1 MRIESMT
8 ATFGKLQTETL
19 TLEPGL
25 NLLQMPNETG
35 KSTWCAFL
43 LAMLYGVDTSERKT
57 RTNLPAKE
65 HYAPWSGS
73 AMEGRLRVVHEGRRI
88 TIERSSTARGP
99 LAVFRAFDTDSGQ
112 PIEELTAQNCGQI
125 LLGVPRQVFERSAF
139 LRQDGAAI
147 SMDATLEQRLN
158 ALVTTG
164 DETISF
170 QEAERTLRDRRNRC
184 RHNKTGLIPQTRAH
198 LDSVS
203 ERLARLDDLH
213 ETLAGAR
220 QTEQRLRAERTTAR
234 MQLSALQA
242 RDLAERRAQLQQVGE
257 DARQRAEKA
266 EALEAACADLPPVD
280 ELERWERELHRLESD
295 RHTLALDLASLPPA
309 EAAPTLP
316 EPLAGLDDDQMQSK
330 TNVDGARMRLLQARR
345 RPTPIAALL
354 TALLFGALAA
364 VLFVNHRT
372 TLGIIAAAL
381 AAVIILA
388 GLGIWLYARRRWL
401 EAQAELRR
409 LERSYGVEGT
419 DELEDLSVRCRERFV
434 RWQQADDERT
444 AELDE
449 MHARQERL
457 DADAERLLSAIGE
470 AMDQPCSMAEA
481 PALLRRTVDRQVEC
495 ENARRGADQALRHY
509 RSLKDALG
517 ELPAP
522 GGQDVSVP
530 EGKTMASV
538 QAELLNI
545 ENSLRQAR
553 SVIDRCE
560 GQCSTLGDRMELEAQ
575 QQQLTARL
583 DALEE
588 EYDALEVAL
597 AALGKANE
605 HLQSRF
611 SPKLTELAADYLSR
625 LTDGAYTSLVLEHDL
640 GASLYA
646 PDNPASRDAAYFSGG
661 TKDQLYLAVR
671 LAVSQLLCPGTPL
684 ILDDA
689 LVRFDDSRLKAAL
702 RVMRQEAETRQV
714 LLFTCQSREQ
724 EALNSL
730 E

>member
-8 ATFGKLQTETL
+8 ATFGKLQTQTL

-73 AMEGRLRVVHEGRRI
+73 AMEGQLRVEHEGRRI
-88 TIERSSTARGP
+88 TIERSSTARAP

-112 PIEELTAQNCGQI
+112 PIDDLTAQNCGQV

-139 LRQDGAAI
+139 VRQDASAI

-164 DETISF
+164 DETVSF
-170 QEAERTLRDRRNRC
+170 QEAERTLRERRNRC

-203 ERLARLDDLH
+203 ERLARLDALH
-213 ETLAGAR
+213 EALAEAR
-220 QTEQRLRAERTTAR
+220 QTEQQLRAERTTAR

-242 RDLAERRAQLQQVGE
+242 KELAERRAQLRQVGE

-266 EALEAACADLPPVD
+266 DALEAACADLPPVD
-280 ELERWERELHRLESD
+280 ALEHWERELHALESD

-309 EAAPTLP
+309 EAPPAVP
-316 EPLAGLDDDQMQSK
+316 EPLRGLDDDQMQQR
-330 TNVDGARMRLLQARR
+330 TNVDGARMQLLRAER
-345 RPTPIAALL
+345 RPLPIGTLLL
-354 TALLFGALAA
+354 TVLLSALAV
-364 VLFVNHRT
+364 VLFINNKT
-372 TLGIIAAAL
+372 TLGVIAASL
-381 AAVIILA
+381 AAAIALT
-388 GLGIWLYARRRWL
+388 GLGSWLYMRRRWL
-401 EAQAELRR
+401 ENQAELRQI
-409 LERSYGVEGT
+409 EHSYGVEGT
-419 DELEDLSVRCRERFV
+419 DELQDLTARCRERYA
-434 RWQQADDERT
+434 RWQQADAERT
-444 AELDE
+444 AELED

-457 DADAERLLSAIGE
+457 DAESARLLSAIGE
-470 AMDQPCSMAEA
+470 AMEPCSLAEA
-481 PALLRRTVDRQVEC
+481 PSLLRRTIDRQVEC
-495 ENARRGADQALRHY
+495 ENTRRGAEQAMRHY
-509 RSLKDALG
+509 RSLRDALG

-530 EGKTMASV
+530 EGKTVASV
-538 QAELLNI
+538 QNEILSI
-545 ENSLRQAR
+545 ESKLRQAR

-588 EYDALEVAL
+588 EYDALEIAL

-611 SPKLTELAADYLSR
+611 SPRLTELSADYLSR
-625 LTDGAYTSLVLEHDL
+625 LTEGAYTSLVLERDL
-640 GASLYA
+640 GASLY
-646 PDNPASRDAAYFSGG
+646 PSGNPASRDAAFFSGG
-661 TKDQLYLAVR
+661 TRDQLYLAVR

-689 LVRFDDSRLKAAL
+689 LVRFDDSRLAAAL
-702 RVMRQEAETRQV
+702 RVLRQEAESRQV

-724 EALNSL
+724 DALQAL
-730 E
+730 

>member
-1 MRIESMT
+1 MT

-35 KSTWCAFL
+35 KTTWCAFL

-73 AMEGRLRVVHEGRRI
+73 AMEGRLQVVHEGRRI
-88 TIERSSTARGP
+88 TIERSSTARAP
-99 LAVFRAFDTDSGQ
+99 LGVFRAFDTDSGQ
-112 PIEELTAQNCGQI
+112 PIENLTAANCGQT

-147 SMDATLEQRLN
+147 QMDATLEQRLN

-184 RHNKTGLIPQTRAH
+184 RHNKTGLIPQTRAE
-198 LDSVS
+198 LDAVS
-203 ERLARLDDLH
+203 DRLTRLDDLH
-213 ETLAGAR
+213 EALAEAR
-220 QTEQRLRAERTTAR
+220 QTEQQLRAERTTAR

-242 RDLAERRAQLQQVGE
+242 RELAERRAQLAQVGQ
-257 DARQRAEKA
+257 DAQQRAERA
-266 EALEAACADLPPVD
+266 EALAAECADLPPVD
-280 ELERWERELHRLESD
+280 QLERWERELHALQSD
-295 RHTLALDLASLPPA
+295 RHTLAMDLASLPPA
-309 EAAPTLP
+309 EAAPAVP
-316 EPLAGLDDDQMQSK
+316 EPLAGLDDDQIRQRTK
-330 TNVDGARMRLLQARR
+330 VDGARMRLLSARK
-345 RPTPIAALL
+345 RPLPIRPLL
-354 TALLFGALAA
+354 LSALFGALAA
-364 VLFVNHRT
+364 VLFLNHKT

-381 AAVIILA
+381 TAVTILT
-388 GLGIWLYARRRWL
+388 GLGTWLHARRRWL
-401 EAQAELRR
+401 EAQSELRR

-419 DELEDLSVRCRERFV
+419 DELEDLSARCRERYV
-434 RWQQADDERT
+434 RWQEADDERT
-444 AELDE
+444 AELNE

-457 DADAERLLSAIGE
+457 DADGERLNASIGE
-470 AMDQPCSMAEA
+470 ALGQACTLAEA
-481 PALLRRTVDRQVEC
+481 PAVLRRAIDRQVER
-495 ENARRGADQALRHY
+495 ENARRGAEQAMRHY
-509 RSLKDALG
+509 QSLKGALG

-522 GGQDVSVP
+522 GGQAVTVP
-530 EGKTMASV
+530 EGKTLASV
-538 QAELLNI
+538 QSEILNL
-545 ENSLRQAR
+545 ETKLRQAR

-560 GQCSTLGDRMELEAQ
+560 GQCSTLGDRMELEARR
-575 QQQLTARL
+575 QQLSARL
-583 DALEE
+583 DELEV
-588 EYDALEVAL
+588 EYDALDVAL

-611 SPKLTELAADYLSR
+611 SPRLTELASDYLRR
-625 LTDGAYTSLVLEHDL
+625 LTDGAYETLVLERDL

-646 PDNPASRDAAYFSGG
+646 PDNPASRDAAFFSGG
-661 TKDQLYLAVR
+661 TRDQLYLAVR

-689 LVRFDDSRLKAAL
+689 LVRFDDQRMKAAL
-702 RVMRQEAETRQV
+702 RVLRQEAETRQV

-724 EALNSL
+724 DALDSQ

>member
-1 MRIESMT
+1 MIIESMT

-19 TLEPGL
+19 TLDPGL

-88 TIERSSTARGP
+88 TIERSSTARAP
-99 LAVFRAFDTDSGQ
+99 LSVFRAFDTDSGQ
-112 PIEELTAQNCGQI
+112 PIEELTSQNCGQN

-147 SMDATLEQRLN
+147 QMDATLEQRLN

-170 QEAERTLRDRRNRC
+170 QEAERTLRERRNRC

-198 LDSVS
+198 LDNVN
-203 ERLARLDDLH
+203 ERLSRLDDLH
-213 ETLAGAR
+213 EALAEAR
-220 QTEQRLRAERTTAR
+220 QTEQRLRAERSTAR

-242 RDLAERRAQLQQVGE
+242 RELSERRAQLQQVGE
-257 DARQRAEKA
+257 DAKKRAEKA

-280 ELERWERELHRLESD
+280 ELERWERELSSLESD

-309 EAAPTLP
+309 EAPPAVP
-316 EPLAGLDDDQMQSK
+316 EPLAGLDDIQIQQK
-330 TNVDGARMRLLQARR
+330 TNVDGARIRLLRAER
-345 RPTPIAALL
+345 RPLPVQTLL
-354 TALLFGALAA
+354 LALLFGTLAA
-364 VLFVNHRT
+364 VLFINHKT
-372 TLGIIAAAL
+372 TLGFIAAGLTAT
-381 AAVIILA
+381 VILA
-388 GLGIWLYARRRWL
+388 GLGIWLHARNRWL
-401 EAQAELRR
+401 ENQAELRR
-409 LERSYGVEGT
+409 IERSYGVEGT
-419 DELEDLSVRCRERFV
+419 DELEDLSVRCRERYS
-434 RWQQADDERT
+434 RWQQADAERT

-457 DADAERLLSAIGE
+457 DADSERLLSAIGE

-481 PALLRRTVDRQVEC
+481 PALLRRTIDRLVEC
-495 ENARRGADQALRHY
+495 ENTRRGADQALRHY
-509 RSLKDALG
+509 RSLRDALG
-517 ELPAP
+517 DLPAP

-530 EGKTMASV
+530 EGKTIASV
-538 QAELLNI
+538 QTELLSIDND
-545 ENSLRQAR
+545 LRQIR
-553 SVIDRCE
+553 TVIDRCE
-560 GQCSTLGDRMELEAQ
+560 GQRSTLGDRMELDAQ

-583 DALEE
+583 DSLEE
-588 EYDALEVAL
+588 EYDALEIAL
-597 AALGKANE
+597 TALGKANE

-611 SPKLTELAADYLSR
+611 SPQLTELAADYLSR
-625 LTDGAYTSLVLEHDL
+625 LTDGAYTTLVLEHDL

-646 PDNPASRDAAYFSGG
+646 PNNPASRDAAYFSGG

-671 LAVSQLLCPGTPL
+671 LAVSQMLCPGTPL

-702 RVMRQEAETRQV
+702 QVLQQEAESRQV
-714 LLFTCQSREQ
+714 LLFTCQSRESDV
-724 EALNSL
+724 LGSL
-730 E
+730 

>member
-1 MRIESMT
+1 MT

-35 KSTWCAFL
+35 KTTWCAFL

-73 AMEGRLRVVHEGRRI
+73 AMEGRLQVVHEGRRI
-88 TIERSSTARGP
+88 TIERSSTARAP
-99 LAVFRAFDTDSGQ
+99 LGVFRAFDTDSGQ
-112 PIEELTAQNCGQI
+112 PIENLTAANCGQT

-147 SMDATLEQRLN
+147 QMDATLEQRLN

-184 RHNKTGLIPQTRAH
+184 RHNKTGLIPQTRAE
-198 LDSVS
+198 LDAVS
-203 ERLARLDDLH
+203 DRLTRLDDLH
-213 ETLAGAR
+213 EALAEAR
-220 QTEQRLRAERTTAR
+220 QTEQQLRAERTTAR

-242 RDLAERRAQLQQVGE
+242 RELAERRAQLAQVGQ
-257 DARQRAEKA
+257 DAQQRAERA
-266 EALEAACADLPPVD
+266 EALAAECADLPPVD
-280 ELERWERELHRLESD
+280 QLERWERELHALQSD
-295 RHTLALDLASLPPA
+295 RHTLAMDLASLPPA
-309 EAAPTLP
+309 EAAPAVP
-316 EPLAGLDDDQMQSK
+316 EPLAGLDDDQIRQRTK
-330 TNVDGARMRLLQARR
+330 VDGARMRLLSARK
-345 RPTPIAALL
+345 RPLPIRTLLL
-354 TALLFGALAA
+354 TALFGALAA
-364 VLFVNHRT
+364 VLFLNHKT

-381 AAVIILA
+381 TAVTILT
-388 GLGIWLYARRRWL
+388 GLGTWLHARRRWL
-401 EAQAELRR
+401 EAQSELRR

-419 DELEDLSVRCRERFV
+419 DELEDLSARCRERYV
-434 RWQQADDERT
+434 RWQEADDERT
-444 AELDE
+444 AELNE

-457 DADAERLLSAIGE
+457 DADGERLNASIGE
-470 AMDQPCSMAEA
+470 ALGQACTLAEA
-481 PALLRRTVDRQVEC
+481 PAVLRRAIDRQVER
-495 ENARRGADQALRHY
+495 ENARRGAEQAMRHY
-509 RSLKDALG
+509 QSLKGALG

-522 GGQDVSVP
+522 GGQAVTVP
-530 EGKTMASV
+530 AGKPLASV
-538 QAELLNI
+538 QSEILNL
-545 ENSLRQAR
+545 ETKLRQAR

-560 GQCSTLGDRMELEAQ
+560 GQCSTLGDRMELEARR
-575 QQQLTARL
+575 QQLSARL
-583 DALEE
+583 DELEV
-588 EYDALEVAL
+588 EYDALDVAL

-611 SPKLTELAADYLSR
+611 SPRLTELASDYLRR
-625 LTDGAYTSLVLEHDL
+625 LTDGAYETLVLERDL

-646 PDNPASRDAAYFSGG
+646 PDNPASRDAAFFSGG
-661 TKDQLYLAVR
+661 TRDQLYLAVR

-689 LVRFDDSRLKAAL
+689 LVRFDDQRMKAAL
-702 RVMRQEAETRQV
+702 RVLRQEAETRQV

-724 EALNSL
+724 DALDSQ

>member
-65 HYAPWSGS
+65 HYAPWSGN
-73 AMEGRLRVVHEGRRI
+73 AMEGQLRVVHEGRRI
-88 TIERSSTARGP
+88 TIERSSTARAP
-99 LAVFRAFDTDSGQ
+99 LTVFRAFDTDSGQ
-112 PIEELTAQNCGQI
+112 PIEDLTAQNCGQV

-139 LRQDGAAI
+139 VRQDSSAI

-170 QEAERTLRDRRNRC
+170 QEAERTLRERRNRC

-213 ETLAGAR
+213 ETLAEAR
-220 QTEQRLRAERTTAR
+220 QNEQQLRAERTTAR

-242 RDLAERRAQLQQVGE
+242 RELAERREQLQQVGE
-257 DARQRAEKA
+257 DAKKRAEKA
-266 EALEAACADLPPVD
+266 EALEAACADLPSVD
-280 ELERWERELHRLESD
+280 ELEHWERELHRLESD

-309 EAAPTLP
+309 EAPPAVP
-316 EPLAGLDDDQMQSK
+316 EPLRGLDDDQMHQK
-330 TNVDGARMRLLQARR
+330 ANVDGARMQLLQAQK
-345 RPTPIAALL
+345 RPLPIRTVLL
-354 TALLFGALAA
+354 TALLSALSI
-364 VLFVNHRT
+364 VLFVNQKT
-372 TLGIIAAAL
+372 TLGIIAASL
-381 AAVIILA
+381 AAVVVFT
-388 GLGIWLYARRRWL
+388 GLGSWFYVRRRWL
-401 EAQAELRR
+401 ENQAELRR
-409 LERSYGVEGT
+409 IERSYGVEGT
-419 DELEDLSVRCRERFV
+419 NELADLSDRCRERYA
-434 RWQQADDERT
+434 RWQQADEERT

-449 MHARQERL
+449 IHTRQERL
-457 DADAERLLSAIGE
+457 DSESEQLLSAIGE
-470 AMDQPCSMAEA
+470 AMDQPCSLAEA
-481 PALLRRTVDRQVEC
+481 PALLRRTIDRQVEC
-495 ENARRGADQALRHY
+495 ENTRRGADQALRHY
-509 RSLKDALG
+509 RSLKEALG

-530 EGKTMASV
+530 EGKTVASV
-538 QAELLNI
+538 QNEILAI
-545 ENSLRQAR
+545 ESKLRQAR
-553 SVIDRCE
+553 TVIDRCE

-575 QQQLTARL
+575 QQQLSSRL

-588 EYDALEVAL
+588 EYEALEIAL
-597 AALGKANE
+597 DSLGKANE

-611 SPKLTELAADYLSR
+611 SPRLTELSADYLGR
-625 LTDGAYTSLVLEHDL
+625 LTDGAYTSLVLERNL
-640 GASLYA
+640 GASLYP
-646 PDNPASRDAAYFSGG
+646 PDNPASRDSAYFSGG

-702 RVMRQEAETRQV
+702 QVIRQEAETRQV

-724 EALNSL
+724 DALNAL
-730 E
+730 